1 MNYVY
6 QMITT
11 AASDG
16 LGFAK
21 ILVGLDFDIF
31 FYSSWVR
38 VSSQKV
44 SGWVLGTGYITI
56 KPLLNGILALW
67 FHIFQQILVLINYL
81 SEVFSFDLVLNHL
94 F

>member
-31 FYSSWVR
+31 FFWIQVGFGL
-38 VSSQKV
+38 VVKNA
-44 SGWVLGTGYITI
+44 SGWVSGTRHITI
-56 KPLLNGILALW
+56 
-67 FHIFQQILVLINYL
+67 
-81 SEVFSFDLVLNHL
+81 
-94 F
+94 

>member
-31 FYSSWVR
+31 FFDSSWVR
-38 VSSQKV
+38 VSSKKCLRLGFGYQTHHYLATAEWHTSTLV
-44 SGWVLGTGYITI
+44 SYFSTNLG
-56 KPLLNGILALW
+56 
-67 FHIFQQILVLINYL
+67 
-81 SEVFSFDLVLNHL
+81 FD
-94 F
+94 